1 MATVEELVND
11 LKGKAHILREMEA
24 KLTAMLQ
31 EALKTGKRAAEWSE
45 TDASVVRLRKECTRL
60 RTRIMRRIEAK
71 TKRRG
76 KNSGL
81 NHTLPGPAPSLA
93 PPLFPQKK
101 GGE

>member
-1 MATVEELVND
+1 MATVEELVNN
-11 LKGKAHILREMEA
+11 LKGKALTLRELEA

-31 EALKTGKRAAEWSE
+31 EALKTGKRGAEWSE
-45 TDASVVRLRKECTRL
+45 TDARVVRLRKKCSQL
-60 RTRIMRRIEAK
+60 RTRIMRRIETK

-93 PPLFPQKK
+93 PPLFPEKI
-101 GGE
+101 

>member
-31 EALKTGKRAAEWSE
+31 EALKTGKRGAEWPE
-45 TDASVVRLRKECTRL
+45 TDASVVKLRRECSQL
-60 RTRIMRRIEAK
+60 RNRIMRRVETK

-76 KNSGL
+76 KNPGPI
-81 NHTLPGPAPSLA
+81 HTLPGPAPPLA
-93 PPLFPQKK
+93 PPLFSKQD
-101 GGE
+101 